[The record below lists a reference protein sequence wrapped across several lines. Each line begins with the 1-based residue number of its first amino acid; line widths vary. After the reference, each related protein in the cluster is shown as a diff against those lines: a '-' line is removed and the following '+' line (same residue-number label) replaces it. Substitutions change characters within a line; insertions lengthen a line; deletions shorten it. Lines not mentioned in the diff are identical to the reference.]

1 MKLAG
6 RCKDGRIFS
15 ARFESTYFFACMRAA
30 EVGLREGGQW
40 NGCSRLDM
48 MRSDAALD
56 QPIVGC
62 DRPLSVWLCPRTS
75 KSGLSPLADN
85 SRIDFTVQPGVTKR
99 RRRADRIPCV
109 WRFHRTCFSLRVEQ
123 PPAASVTEALVGP
136 SWRHVSF
143 GSRLADLMAIARLRF
158 GRRLTQQR

>member
-1 MKLAG
+1 
-6 RCKDGRIFS
+6 
-15 ARFESTYFFACMRAA
+15 MRAA

-56 QPIVGC
+56 QPIAAC
-62 DRPLSVWLCPRTS
+62 DRPSSVWLCPRTS

-99 RRRADRIPCV
+99 RRRADPIPSV

-123 PPAASVTEALVGP
+123 PPLP
-136 SWRHVSF
+136 RQ
-143 GSRLADLMAIARLRF
+143 LP
-158 GRRLTQQR
+158 RRLSSLHGDMFLSVLVLLI